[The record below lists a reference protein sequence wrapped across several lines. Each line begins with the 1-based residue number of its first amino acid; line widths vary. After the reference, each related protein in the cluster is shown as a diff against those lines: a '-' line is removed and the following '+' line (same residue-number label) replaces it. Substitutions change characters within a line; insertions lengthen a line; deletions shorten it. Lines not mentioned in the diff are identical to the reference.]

1 MNNNHAAGDG
11 PSITAPA
18 GAGSKLHPPIA
29 ADSAGA
35 QLLASGRLSADEI
48 VRVQEHQ
55 ALAESDFA
63 ESAVALGL
71 VSADDLRTL
80 LAREQRGT
88 ARTGKNQ
95 GLPAELV
102 CVGQPS
108 HPLAIAV
115 YRIRTALFQAHRYKQ
130 APLRIA
136 IVGAERGEG
145 RTFLAANLAV
155 AFAQVGARTLLVDGD
170 LRHGR
175 LHALFNISNDRGM
188 ALALQG
194 PSDIDRGIAVLAQD
208 PLAVMPV
215 EAEENLQQSMS
226 PARFKS
232 LVSRLARNQDVLIF
246 DTPAW
251 SESADAQ
258 LVAAESDFALVVA
271 RMHKGSKTQ
280 LQSLNQAL
288 ARCGTTTMAVPFG

>member
-1 MNNNHAAGDG
+1 MNTNHAPGSG
-11 PSITAPA
+11 PSNHRSA
-18 GAGSKLHPPIA
+18 GADNSLYAPIA
-29 ADSAGA
+29 ADAAGA

-48 VRVQEHQ
+48 VRVQHHQ
-55 ALAESDFA
+55 VLANSDFNA
-63 ESAVALGL
+63 SALELGL
-71 VSADDLRTL
+71 VSADDLRTI
-80 LAREQRGT
+80 LAREQRGA
-88 ARTGKNQ
+88 ARPGNDQ
-95 GLPAELV
+95 VLPAELV

-108 HPLAIAV
+108 HPLATAI
-115 YRIRTALFQAHRYKQ
+115 YRIRTALFQAHRDKQ

-136 IVGAERGEG
+136 VVGAERGEG

-194 PSDIDRGIAVLAQD
+194 PSDIDQGIAVLAQD

-226 PARFKS
+226 PARFKT

-251 SESADAQ
+251 SESADAE

-271 RMHKGSKTQ
+271 RMHKGSKTN
-280 LQSLNQAL
+280 LQSLTQAL
-288 ARCGTTTMAVPFG
+288 ARSGTTPMAVPFG